1 MPNFVESGLDP
12 DCKTLEILGTVL
24 DFDLVNGKEIR
35 YFCCKGCI
43 FKIFWTTVHLDLN
56 FTFEKIFGLWLD
68 LD

>member
-35 YFCCKGCI
+35 YFVAKAA
-43 FKIFWTTVHLDLN
+43 FLKY
-56 FTFEKIFGLWLD
+56 FGLLYIWT
-68 LD
+68 